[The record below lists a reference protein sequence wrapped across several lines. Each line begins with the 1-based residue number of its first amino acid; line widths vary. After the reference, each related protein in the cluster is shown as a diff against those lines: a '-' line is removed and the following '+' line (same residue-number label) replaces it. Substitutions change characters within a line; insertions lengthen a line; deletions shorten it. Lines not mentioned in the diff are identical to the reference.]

1 MTTGSGPEVQRRNPI
16 ERAVGGWQIA
26 RVVMSAN
33 RLDFFNA
40 LADKSL
46 TAEEVAA
53 HCQTHPRPTRTLLN
67 ACVALG
73 ILIKDGDRYRNGPEA
88 LEMLLQGKPGYIG
101 DAIRHQDDLWQPW
114 GRLHEAVRANTAA
127 SRRYN
132 LVEQP
137 DVHRN
142 FILAMHDNA
151 RRVAPFLSRT
161 LDLTGRKQLLDAG
174 GGPGTHSIALVKQ
187 YPGLRAIVFDL
198 PQTIEIAREIIA
210 KSDVADRI
218 STRPGDYFKDGFGQ
232 GNDVVLFSAI
242 LHSMG
247 PEKSR
252 GLLKKAWDSLVPG
265 GIVVVHEGLISDDGT
280 SPLSAVLFC
289 LNMLVNTG
297 EGQSYSGA
305 EIIDLMKSVGFTDCK
320 VLPLPEP
327 MRTSL
332 VVGKKY

>member
-1 MTTGSGPEVQRRNPI
+1 MTTGSGPEAPRRNPI
-16 ERAVGGWQIA
+16 ERALGGWQLA

-33 RLDFFNA
+33 RLDFFNN
-40 LADKSL
+40 LADKTM
-46 TAEEVAA
+46 TAEELAKL
-53 HCQTHPRPTRTLLN
+53 CNTHPRPTRTLLN

-73 ILIKDGDRYRNGPEA
+73 IVVKENGKYRNGPEA
-88 LEMLLQGKPGYIG
+88 LDMLVKGKPLYIG

-114 GRLHEAVRANTAA
+114 GRLHEAVKNNAA
-127 SRRYN
+127 VSRRYN
-132 LVEQP
+132 LVENP
-137 DVHRN
+137 EVHRN

-161 LDLTGRKQLLDAG
+161 LDLKGRKQLFDAG
-174 GGPGTHSIALVKQ
+174 GGPGTHSIALVKR
-187 YPGLRAIVFDL
+187 YAGLRAIVFDL

-210 KSDVADRI
+210 KSEVADRI
-218 STRPGDYFKDGFGQ
+218 TTRAGDYFKDGFGE

-247 PEKSR
+247 PERSK
-252 GLLKKAWDSLVPG
+252 GLLKKAYDSLVPG

-280 SPLSAVLFC
+280 APLSAVLFC

-297 EGQSYSGA
+297 EGQSYSGV
-305 EIIDLMKSVGFTDCK
+305 EVMDLMKSVGFTDCH
-320 VLPLPEP
+320 VQPLPEP

-332 VVGKKY
+332 VVGKR